1 MMMIEFH
8 TFSEPTVAIE
18 ETTRILG
25 KNYTLTC
32 TVFGLTNPNYT
43 WEKDG
48 TELTSAMGQ
57 ILSFTPLRLS
67 DAGLYTCII
76 NDDHLYR
83 DNKEVTITG
92 ICMHKYHQD
101 KYHRLMI

>member
-1 MMMIEFH
+1 MMSTPHFL
-8 TFSEPTVAIE
+8 SAPTISIE
-18 ETTRILG
+18 ETARILG
-25 KNYTLTC
+25 ENYTLTC
-32 TVFGLTNPNYT
+32 TVFGFTNPNYT
-43 WEKDG
+43 WKKDG

-76 NDDHLYR
+76 NDDYLYR

-92 ICMHKYHQD
+92 ICMHKYRQD
-101 KYHRLMI
+101 KYHMLMI